1 MDVSCFNPHDEAAG
15 LRLKKHTGAAAG
27 MLLRIETGGNAVE
40 REIITS
46 RANPLLTRVRKLNS
60 RRSFRR
66 EEGRFAAE
74 GPKLLTE
81 ALRWGA
87 ELEAVIFATGV
98 SLPELPGLVRVV
110 EVADSLLASIADT
123 ESPQGIVF
131 LCKGKALAMPGEL
144 TGERYLVLDGVQDP
158 GNVGAIWRTA
168 DAFGVDGLIL
178 CNGCADPWNP
188 KTVRATMG
196 AVFRLPA
203 YESTLETA
211 AEKLVRAGIPLY
223 ATALREDTE
232 DIRDVSFDQAA
243 VVIGSEGRGVSRQ
256 ALELCGKTVKIP
268 MRARCESLNAAVAA
282 SVVLWEM
289 ARNDGK

>member
-1 MDVSCFNPHDEAAG
+1 
-15 LRLKKHTGAAAG
+15 
-27 MLLRIETGGNAVE
+27 
-40 REIITS
+40 
-46 RANPLLTRVRKLNS
+46 
-60 RRSFRR
+60 
-66 EEGRFAAE
+66 
-74 GPKLLTE
+74 
-81 ALRWGA
+81 
-87 ELEAVIFATGV
+87 
-98 SLPELPGLVRVV
+98 
-110 EVADSLLASIADT
+110 
-123 ESPQGIVF
+123 
-131 LCKGKALAMPGEL
+131 MPGEL

-158 GNVGAIWRTA
+158 GNVGTIWRTA